1 MSSFQHLIA
10 EFRDSL
16 EDHALSRSEKRE
28 IKSYL
33 TALTTHDRQVLLSDL
48 FQMVQAKAPDV
59 HAENL
64 IAWFYEAVKVLQEK
78 DGPQANAD
86 VFFSPGNTCREAII
100 REMRLAQ
107 SVIHICVFT
116 ISDNQITDELIH
128 AHQRNVIVKV
138 LTDDEKCFD
147 LGSDI
152 DRIRQAGIPV
162 QTDHSVAHMHHK
174 FAIFDQKKVL
184 TGSYNWTRSAAEFN
198 YENIVL
204 LEDIHT
210 VRAFEGEFEKL
221 WKSFETGLQ

>member
-1 MSSFQHLIA
+1 MTTFTKLLS
-10 EFRDSL
+10 EFKESL
-16 EDHALSRSEKRE
+16 DDHALSRSEKRE

-59 HAENL
+59 HTENL
-64 IAWFYEAVKVLQEK
+64 IAWFYEAVKILQEK
-78 DGPQANAD
+78 DSPQATAD
-86 VFFSPGNTCREAII
+86 VFFSPGNTCREAIMQEI
-100 REMRLAQ
+100 RLAQ
-107 SVIHICVFT
+107 SLIHICVFT
-116 ISDNQITDELIH
+116 ISDNQISDELIH
-128 AHQRNVIVKV
+128 AHQRNVAVKV

-162 QTDHSVAHMHHK
+162 QTDHSAAHMHHK

-210 VRAFEGEFEKL
+210 VRAFEREFERL
-221 WKSFETGLQ
+221 WKSFERGL